1 MYVQDTG
8 AFLGLSY
15 FFRYSS
21 QNIWSPCTDIIN
33 ILRFIDGMADAAPW
47 GAIISIMM
55 KLYPDKVATIM
66 SWTEMAFGLG
76 YTIGPAIGGAF
87 YEIGGFK
94 LPFITVGS
102 IALVVAIALIFLIP
116 GLTKCYMYVP

>member
-1 MYVQDTG
+1 M
-8 AFLGLSY
+8 F
-15 FFRYSS
+15 
-21 QNIWSPCTDIIN
+21 
-33 ILRFIDGMADAAPW
+33 RFIDGMADAASW

-76 YTIGPAIGGAF
+76 YSLGPAVGGAF
-87 YEIGGFK
+87 YDLGGFK

-102 IALVVAIALIFLIP
+102 IAVVVAIALIFLIP
-116 GLTKCYMYVP
+116 GMLDVHVSCFIYRQ

>member
-1 MYVQDTG
+1 M
-8 AFLGLSY
+8 
-15 FFRYSS
+15 
-21 QNIWSPCTDIIN
+21 
-33 ILRFIDGMADAAPW
+33 LRFLDGMGDAAAW

-76 YTIGPAIGGAF
+76 YSLGPAIGGVF
-87 YEIGGFK
+87 YDLGGFK

-102 IALVVAIALIFLIP
+102 IALVIAIGLIFLIP
-116 GLTKCYMYVP
+116 GIFRCLDLYQNVIVSHFKHSRHTPGQL

>member
-1 MYVQDTG
+1 MSTG
-8 AFLGLSY
+8 GFDK
-15 FFRYSS
+15 RDV
-21 QNIWSPCTDIIN
+21 SPCTDLMN
-33 ILRFIDGMADAAPW
+33 VLRFLDGMGDAAAW

-76 YTIGPAIGGAF
+76 YSLGPAIGGVF
-87 YEIGGFK
+87 YDLGGFK

-102 IALVVAIALIFLIP
+102 IALVIAIGLIFLIP
-116 GLTKCYMYVP
+116 G